1 MHVMNTDAT
10 SYQSKNPDKCLE
22 TAEKGKKKKY
32 LDACL
37 QQHRNFTP
45 FVISADGPSQGQ
57 GGGNTEKYCQPPCKK
72 VEGNLRIDLR
82 LREE

>member
-22 TAEKGKKKKY
+22 TAEKGKKNKY
-32 LDACL
+32 IDACL

-45 FVISADGPSQGQ
+45 FFIPADGL
-57 GGGNTEKYCQPPCKK
+57 
-72 VEGNLRIDLR
+72 LRVKAEATLKNIASPLAR
-82 LREE
+82 KWKETYA